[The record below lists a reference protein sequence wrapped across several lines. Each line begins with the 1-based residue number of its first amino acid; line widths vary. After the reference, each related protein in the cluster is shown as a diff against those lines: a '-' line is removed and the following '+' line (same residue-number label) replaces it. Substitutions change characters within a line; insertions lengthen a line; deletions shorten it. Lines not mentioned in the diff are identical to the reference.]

1 MQLKT
6 LVCMRYTRVLLK
18 FKMGHSII
26 YVVYIMTDHYYFLK
40 FQSLNAFFNVL
51 KFQTGRGI
59 IYVVY
64 KIQNV

>member
-1 MQLKT
+1 M
-6 LVCMRYTRVLLK
+6 LLK
-18 FKMGHSII
+18 FIMGHSII

-40 FQSLNAFFNVL
+40 FQNLNAVL

-64 KIQNV
+64 KIQIV

>member
-1 MQLKT
+1 M
-6 LVCMRYTRVLLK
+6 LLK